1 MLNLFAAKAGKAGL
15 DLLYDIDEN
24 VPVQLIG
31 DNKRLRE
38 VLMNLVENAVKFTQR
53 GEILLSVH
61 SLNND
66 SKEPVLSFEVRDSG
80 IGMSQEE
87 MSQLFYNVSGN
98 EFNTDN
104 EKTGAGLIICRKQV
118 ELMGGKIEVTSKAGK
133 GTTFTFN
140 IPLSLSQ
147 QSVRSNLLLENM
159 THLEGKQVLMRI
171 RDLNKKFGPRH
182 ILRGI
187 DLDVYKGETLVII
200 GGSGSGKTTL
210 IRHLM
215 GFLVADAGSV
225 SVGNLNLN
233 LATPRQI
240 EEYRKRLGVVFQMAA
255 LLNSLT
261 VLENVGLP
269 LIEVDRLPVEQVRSR
284 VIAALKAVFLP
295 AEEIL
300 HLKPASL
307 SGGMRKR
314 VGIARA
320 IIQKPEIILYDEPTT
335 GLDPVTVNGVNELT
349 LELQRT
355 LGVTSLV
362 ITHDLAA
369 AFMIADRIAM
379 LYKGRMIAVGT
390 KEQIQ
395 ANQHP
400 VLQQMLTGSTKG
412 PLTEGYG
419 K

>member
-1 MLNLFAAKAGKAGL
+1 MSNNSDNQNWTRQEMERGWPL
-15 DLLYDIDEN
+15 D
-24 VPVQLIG
+24 P
-31 DNKRLRE
+31 
-38 VLMNLVENAVKFTQR
+38 
-53 GEILLSVH
+53 
-61 SLNND
+61 
-66 SKEPVLSFEVRDSG
+66 P
-80 IGMSQEE
+80 
-87 MSQLFYNVSGN
+87 
-98 EFNTDN
+98 
-104 EKTGAGLIICRKQV
+104 
-118 ELMGGKIEVTSKAGK
+118 
-133 GTTFTFN
+133 
-140 IPLSLSQ
+140 P
-147 QSVRSNLLLENM
+147 
-159 THLEGKQVLMRI
+159 EGKKVLMRI
-171 RDLNKKFGPRH
+171 RDLNKRFGARH

-187 DLDVYKGETLVII
+187 DLDVYQGETLVIL

-210 IRHLM
+210 IRHIM
-215 GFLVADAGSV
+215 GFLVSDAGSV
-225 SVGNLNLN
+225 KVGDLDLN
-233 LATPRQI
+233 LATPKQL
-240 EEYRKRLGVVFQMAA
+240 EHYRKRLGVVFQMAA

-269 LIEVDRLPVEQVRSR
+269 LIEVDRLPLDVVRTR
-284 VIAALKAVFLP
+284 VIAALKSVFLP

-320 IIQKPEIILYDEPTT
+320 IVQKPEIILYDEPTT

-349 LELQRT
+349 MELQRT
-355 LGVTSLV
+355 LGVTSIV
-362 ITHDLAA
+362 ITHDLSA

-390 KEQIQ
+390 KDQIK
-395 ANQHP
+395 ANPHP

>member
-1 MLNLFAAKAGKAGL
+1 MSEQPPPIDTKATDLPAASAQAPGAPATEVKSVDAAQWTRQELERAWPLDPVPAGR
-15 DLLYDIDEN
+15 
-24 VPVQLIG
+24 V
-31 DNKRLRE
+31 
-38 VLMNLVENAVKFTQR
+38 
-53 GEILLSVH
+53 
-61 SLNND
+61 
-66 SKEPVLSFEVRDSG
+66 
-80 IGMSQEE
+80 
-87 MSQLFYNVSGN
+87 
-98 EFNTDN
+98 
-104 EKTGAGLIICRKQV
+104 
-118 ELMGGKIEVTSKAGK
+118 
-133 GTTFTFN
+133 
-140 IPLSLSQ
+140 
-147 QSVRSNLLLENM
+147 
-159 THLEGKQVLMRI
+159 VLMRI
-171 RDLNKKFGPRH
+171 RDLNKRFGPRH

-187 DLDVYKGETLVII
+187 DIDVYKGETLVIL

-215 GFLVADAGSV
+215 GFLASDAGSV
-225 SVGNLNLN
+225 VVGELNLN
-233 LATPRQI
+233 SASEAQLNDFR
-240 EEYRKRLGVVFQMAA
+240 RRLGVVFQGAA

-261 VLENVGLP
+261 ILENVGLP
-269 LIEVDRLPVEQVRSR
+269 LIEVDRLPLDQVRTR

-349 LELQRT
+349 IELQKS
-355 LGVTSLV
+355 LGVTSIV
-362 ITHDLAA
+362 ITHDLDA

-390 KEQIQ
+390 KDQIR

-400 VLQQMLTGSTKG
+400 VLRQMLTGSTTG

>member
-1 MLNLFAAKAGKAGL
+1 MSNNSDNQNWTRQEMERGWPL
-15 DLLYDIDEN
+15 D
-24 VPVQLIG
+24 P
-31 DNKRLRE
+31 
-38 VLMNLVENAVKFTQR
+38 A
-53 GEILLSVH
+53 
-61 SLNND
+61 
-66 SKEPVLSFEVRDSG
+66 P
-80 IGMSQEE
+80 
-87 MSQLFYNVSGN
+87 
-98 EFNTDN
+98 
-104 EKTGAGLIICRKQV
+104 
-118 ELMGGKIEVTSKAGK
+118 
-133 GTTFTFN
+133 
-140 IPLSLSQ
+140 
-147 QSVRSNLLLENM
+147 
-159 THLEGKQVLMRI
+159 EGKQVLMRI
-171 RDLNKKFGPRH
+171 RDLNKRFGPRH

-187 DLDVYKGETLVII
+187 DLDVYKGETLVIL

-210 IRHLM
+210 IRHIM
-215 GFLVADAGSV
+215 GFLVSDAGSV
-225 SVGNLNLN
+225 KVGDLDLN
-233 LATPRQI
+233 LATTRQL
-240 EEYRKRLGVVFQMAA
+240 EHYRKRLGVVFQMAA

-269 LIEVDRLPVEQVRSR
+269 LIEVDRLPIEQVRTR

-320 IIQKPEIILYDEPTT
+320 IVQKPEIILYDEPTT

-355 LGVTSLV
+355 LGVTSIV
-362 ITHDLAA
+362 ITHDLSA

-390 KEQIQ
+390 KEQIR
-395 ANQHP
+395 ANPHP

>member
-1 MLNLFAAKAGKAGL
+1 MTDG
-15 DLLYDIDEN
+15 
-24 VPVQLIG
+24 
-31 DNKRLRE
+31 
-38 VLMNLVENAVKFTQR
+38 
-53 GEILLSVH
+53 
-61 SLNND
+61 
-66 SKEPVLSFEVRDSG
+66 
-80 IGMSQEE
+80 
-87 MSQLFYNVSGN
+87 
-98 EFNTDN
+98 TDN
-104 EKTGAGLIICRKQV
+104 QNWTRQEMERGWPCDPA
-118 ELMGGKIEVTSKAGK
+118 
-133 GTTFTFN
+133 
-140 IPLSLSQ
+140 P
-147 QSVRSNLLLENM
+147 
-159 THLEGKQVLMRI
+159 EGKRVLMRV
-171 RDLNKKFGPRH
+171 RDLNKRFGPRH

-187 DLDVYKGETLVII
+187 DLDVYQGETLVIL

-215 GFLVADAGSV
+215 GFLVSDTGSV
-225 SVGNLNLN
+225 TVGELDLN
-233 LATPRQI
+233 LATDRQL
-240 EEYRKRLGVVFQMAA
+240 EHYRRRLGVVFQMAA

-269 LIEVDRLPVEQVRSR
+269 LVEVDHLPPEQVRPR

-320 IIQKPEIILYDEPTT
+320 IVQKPEIILYDEPTT

-355 LGVTSLV
+355 MGVTSIV
-362 ITHDLAA
+362 ITHDLNA

-379 LYKGRMIAVGT
+379 LYKGRLIAVGN
-390 KEQIQ
+390 KEQIR
-395 ANQHP
+395 ANPHP

>member
-1 MLNLFAAKAGKAGL
+1 MSDATTNQAWTRQELERAWPL
-15 DLLYDIDEN
+15 D
-24 VPVQLIG
+24 P
-31 DNKRLRE
+31 
-38 VLMNLVENAVKFTQR
+38 A
-53 GEILLSVH
+53 
-61 SLNND
+61 
-66 SKEPVLSFEVRDSG
+66 P
-80 IGMSQEE
+80 
-87 MSQLFYNVSGN
+87 
-98 EFNTDN
+98 
-104 EKTGAGLIICRKQV
+104 
-118 ELMGGKIEVTSKAGK
+118 
-133 GTTFTFN
+133 
-140 IPLSLSQ
+140 
-147 QSVRSNLLLENM
+147 
-159 THLEGKQVLMRI
+159 EGKQVLMRI
-171 RDLNKKFGPRH
+171 CDLNKKFGPRH

-225 SVGNLNLN
+225 TVGTLNLN

-269 LIEVDRLPVEQVRSR
+269 LIEVDRLAPEQVRSR

-390 KEQIQ
+390 KEQIK

-412 PLTEGYG
+412 PLTEGYE

>member
-1 MLNLFAAKAGKAGL
+1 VAG
-15 DLLYDIDEN
+15 
-24 VPVQLIG
+24 
-31 DNKRLRE
+31 
-38 VLMNLVENAVKFTQR
+38 T
-53 GEILLSVH
+53 
-61 SLNND
+61 
-66 SKEPVLSFEVRDSG
+66 
-80 IGMSQEE
+80 
-87 MSQLFYNVSGN
+87 
-98 EFNTDN
+98 TDN
-104 EKTGAGLIICRKQV
+104 QSWTKQ
-118 ELMGGKIEVTSKAGK
+118 ELERAW
-133 GTTFTFN
+133 
-140 IPLSLSQ
+140 PLDP
-147 QSVRSNLLLENM
+147 VP
-159 THLEGKQVLMRI
+159 EGKQVLMRI
-171 RDLNKKFGPRH
+171 RDLNKRFGPRH

-187 DLDVYKGETLVII
+187 DLDVYKGETLVIL

-210 IRHLM
+210 IRHIM

-225 SVGNLNLN
+225 KIGDLDLNI
-233 LATPRQI
+233 ATDRQL
-240 EEYRKRLGVVFQMAA
+240 EHYRKRLGVVFQMAA

-269 LIEVDRLPVEQVRSR
+269 LIEVDNLPLDQVRSR

-320 IIQKPEIILYDEPTT
+320 IVQRPEIILYDEPTT

-355 LGVTSLV
+355 MGVTSIV
-362 ITHDLAA
+362 ITHDLSA

-390 KEQIQ
+390 KDQIR

>member
-1 MLNLFAAKAGKAGL
+1 MTDG
-15 DLLYDIDEN
+15 
-24 VPVQLIG
+24 
-31 DNKRLRE
+31 
-38 VLMNLVENAVKFTQR
+38 
-53 GEILLSVH
+53 
-61 SLNND
+61 
-66 SKEPVLSFEVRDSG
+66 
-80 IGMSQEE
+80 
-87 MSQLFYNVSGN
+87 
-98 EFNTDN
+98 TDN
-104 EKTGAGLIICRKQV
+104 QNWTRQEMERGWALDPV
-118 ELMGGKIEVTSKAGK
+118 
-133 GTTFTFN
+133 
-140 IPLSLSQ
+140 P
-147 QSVRSNLLLENM
+147 
-159 THLEGKQVLMRI
+159 EGKRVLMRV
-171 RDLNKKFGPRH
+171 RDLNKRFGPRH

-187 DLDVYKGETLVII
+187 DLDVYQGETLVIL

-210 IRHLM
+210 IRHIM
-215 GFLVADAGSV
+215 GFLIADAGSV
-225 SVGNLNLN
+225 KVGELDLN
-233 LATPRQI
+233 LATDRQL
-240 EEYRKRLGVVFQMAA
+240 EHYRRRLGVVFQMAA

-269 LIEVDRLPVEQVRSR
+269 LVEVDHLPPEQVRTR

-320 IIQKPEIILYDEPTT
+320 IVQKPEIILYDEPTT

-355 LGVTSLV
+355 MGVTSIV
-362 ITHDLAA
+362 ITHDLNA

-379 LYKGRMIAVGT
+379 LYKGRLIAVGN
-390 KEQIQ
+390 KEQIR
-395 ANQHP
+395 ANPHP